1 MDNLV
6 PDDQAKLQNILRYY
20 TEYRK
25 THYDDNDGIAIENKR
40 REQQQEE
47 IRKELQKLQKVRET
61 EQYVGL
67 INEKAK
73 IYEQIETYEGIIDEI
88 RDTYEEYNTYEDSY
102 DNEEVQIICDKI
114 EKLFGAIKTIECK
127 QLDVIKVN
135 GIDTEL
141 LEDRKIES
149 LL

>member
-47 IRKELQKLQKVRET
+47 IRRELQKLQKVRET

-73 IYEQIETYEGIIDEI
+73 IYEQIETYEGII
-88 RDTYEEYNTYEDSY
+88 YNDNDEDSIELKKI
-102 DNEEVQIICDKI
+102 NEALGTLYSSIRTI
-114 EKLFGAIKTIECK
+114 EDQQLEIIKTE
-127 QLDVIKVN
+127 VN
-135 GIDTEL
+135 VAF
-141 LEDRKIES
+141 LEDNNIS
-149 LL
+149 IIQTFL

>member
-47 IRKELQKLQKVRET
+47 IRRELQKLQKVRET

-73 IYEQIETYEGIIDEI
+73 IYEQIETYENII
-88 RDTYEEYNTYEDSY
+88 YNDNDEDSIELKKI
-102 DNEEVQIICDKI
+102 NEALGTLYSSIRSIGDQQLEI
-114 EKLFGAIKTIECK
+114 IKTE
-127 QLDVIKVN
+127 VN
-135 GIDTEL
+135 VAF
-141 LEDRKIES
+141 LEDNNIS
-149 LL
+149 LIQTFL

>member
-6 PDDQAKLQNILRYY
+6 PEDQAKLQNILRYY

-73 IYEQIETYEGIIDEI
+73 IYEQIETYEAII
-88 RDTYEEYNTYEDSY
+88 YNDNDEDSIELKKI
-102 DNEEVQIICDKI
+102 NEALGTLYSSIRSIGDQQLEI
-114 EKLFGAIKTIECK
+114 IKTE
-127 QLDVIKVN
+127 VN
-135 GIDTEL
+135 VAF
-141 LEDRKIES
+141 LEDNNIS
-149 LL
+149 VIQTFL

>member
-47 IRKELQKLQKVRET
+47 IRRELQKLQKVRET
-61 EQYVGL
+61 EQYVAL

-114 EKLFGAIKTIECK
+114 KKLFGAIKTIECK
-127 QLDVIKVN
+127 QLDVIKEN

-141 LEDRKIES
+141 LEDRKIER